1 MTDEELIKALF
12 ADGMRIGLIARKME
26 TTRDHV
32 RDVLTNKPYRPYT
45 KNANVSDQLLCIIA
59 AVSNPNLH
67 MSQISLIG
75 EQATGTFYTGTRI
88 AGWMARCGMS
98 VKRRAELAIRYQAKA
113 HAMWVLYAA
122 GRLEVA

>member
-12 ADGMRIGLIARKME
+12 ADGMSVVKIARKMDMK
-26 TTRDHV
+26 RDAV
-32 RDVLTNKPYRPYT
+32 RAVLTAKPYRPYMT
-45 KNANVSDQLLCIIA
+45 PASMTDKLLCIIA

-98 VKRRAELAIRYQAKA
+98 VKRRAELAIRYQARA